1 LALLRRQGQTLEMI
15 GRHLGRSAATLSRE
29 LRRDSHRTARPVQ
42 SAGGSAK
49 GRGPAAPKPPM
60 GTVEVPALRQEVE
73 RLLKRWWSPQ
83 LIAGH
88 LKRYRPEL
96 PSISHEAIY
105 QWIYG
110 KRRDLIRW
118 LVRSRP
124 IRDLRKASLSAKLRR

>member
-1 LALLRRQGQTLEMI
+1 LRRQGQTLEMI

-29 LRRDSHRTARPVQ
+29 LRRDHTGQRGRYSPQAAQQKAEARRRQSHQWERLK
-42 SAGGSAK
+42 S
-49 GRGPAAPKPPM
+49 
-60 GTVEVPALRQEVE
+60 PALRQEVE